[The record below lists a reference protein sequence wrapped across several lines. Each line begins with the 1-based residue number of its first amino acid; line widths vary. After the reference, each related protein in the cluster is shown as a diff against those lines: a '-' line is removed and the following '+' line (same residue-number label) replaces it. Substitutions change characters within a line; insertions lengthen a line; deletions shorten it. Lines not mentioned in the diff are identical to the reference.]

1 MHSKAAE
8 LRAAVVME
16 AYLQQA
22 LAQLGYES
30 AEFVQRCWDVK
41 DL

>member
-1 MHSKAAE
+1 MHLKAAE

-22 LAQLGYES
+22 GHMVTWPSLRGIGS
-30 AEFVQRCWDVK
+30 AG
-41 DL
+41 L